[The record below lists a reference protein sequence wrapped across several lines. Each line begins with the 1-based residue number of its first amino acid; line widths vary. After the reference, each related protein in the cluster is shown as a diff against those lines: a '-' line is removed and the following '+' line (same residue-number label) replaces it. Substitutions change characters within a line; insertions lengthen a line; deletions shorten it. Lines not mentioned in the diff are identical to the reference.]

1 MREEVEELEL
11 AKTECW
17 KSPEELV
24 ARVHQGNAA
33 RMK

>member
-1 MREEVEELEL
+1 MKEKAEELEL

-24 ARVHQGNAA
+24 ARVHQGNATGV
-33 RMK
+33 K